1 MRGLLKRG
9 VATAILD
16 ADPRPDASPTPRATC
31 GLLTCP
37 GCGLQLE
44 SLVLRCPRCRA
55 DIPLGCGG
63 NCRECGKTGV

>member
-9 VATAILD
+9 TATATPD
-16 ADPRPDASPTPRATC
+16 ADPRQDASQAARATC

-55 DIPLGCGG
+55 EIPLGCSG
-63 NCRECGKTGV
+63 NCRECGKAKG

>member
-1 MRGLLKRG
+1 MRGMLKRG
-9 VATAILD
+9 AATA
-16 ADPRPDASPTPRATC
+16 PHPGASPTARTTC

-55 DIPLGCGG
+55 DIPLGCSG
-63 NCRECGKTGV
+63 NCRECGKTEA